1 MNLRQAHQMV
11 AAVKAAGLRLG
22 LGAVLLMT
30 LASVSSGRTFV
41 AFGPENFVR
50 SPGKPAPVTR
60 AFTVVDPHTTYT
72 LQVHNGGLQ
81 GEFARVTDA
90 VITINGVQVLRSR
103 DFGDGDDDDRTRRL
117 LSKPVTLAATNVLVV
132 TVRGGGDGDGD
143 DDDDKRGKGDDRRG
157 KEDDRRR
164 KPRGFTLQIIGV
176 DNVPPIITATTV
188 PAPNAA
194 GWNNTSATVSFS
206 CSDATSGVAAC
217 STPSTVATE
226 GANQTVTGTAVDR
239 AGNTATRSVTLNI
252 DTTPPGLSPILTPAP
267 NSSGWNKTN
276 VTVSFAATDSLSG
289 VATVT

>member
-22 LGAVLLMT
+22 LGAVLLMA
-30 LASVSSGRTFV
+30 LASVSSAGTFV

-81 GEFARVTDA
+81 GEFARVTSA
-90 VITINGVQVLRSR
+90 VITLNGVEVVRPR
-103 DFGDGDDDDRTRRL
+103 DFGGHDGDDRLASSL

-143 DDDDKRGKGDDRRG
+143 DDDDTDKQGKGD
-157 KEDDRRR
+157 ETRR

-206 CSDATSGVAAC
+206 CSDVTSGVATC

-226 GANQTVTGTAVDR
+226 GANQTVIGTAVDR

-252 DTTPPGLSPILTPAP
+252 DTTPPGLSPILTPTP

-276 VTVSFAATDSLSG
+276 VTVSFAATD
-289 VATVT
+289 